1 MERGGVDMQ
10 SQALG
15 KNRRCFIR
23 HPVSMT
29 VQCRKEGHI
38 EVSANEIRDIS
49 FGGMYFISAD
59 SYVPGDIVEMEFPP
73 LTLRNRITGEIIW
86 SSPVSLKPAIQFSN
100 GLKFLSKRVLFMAR
114 MIEQMCCIEKYRE
127 AQVRESHRA
136 LSGDQAAREW
146 IQMCAAHFPGA

>member
-1 MERGGVDMQ
+1 MNSHVAE
-10 SQALG
+10 

-29 VQCRKEGHI
+29 VQCRKESHR

-59 SYVPGDIVEMEFPP
+59 SYAPGDIVEMEFPP
-73 LTLRNRITGEIIW
+73 LTSRSRITGEIIW
-86 SSPVSLKPAIQFSN
+86 SSLVSMKPAVQFSN
-100 GLKFLSKRVLFMAR
+100 GLKFLSKQVLFMAR

-127 AQVRESHRA
+127 AQIHDGHRS

-146 IQMCAAHFPGA
+146 IRLCAARFPGA

>member
-1 MERGGVDMQ
+1 MN
-10 SQALG
+10 SQATG
-15 KNRRCFIR
+15 RNRRCFIR

-29 VQCRKEGHI
+29 VQCRKEGHR
-38 EVSANEIRDIS
+38 EARANEIRDIS

-59 SYVPGDIVEMEFPP
+59 SYAPGDIVEMEFPP
-73 LTLRNRITGEIIW
+73 LILRNKITGEIIW

-127 AQVRESHRA
+127 AQIRESHRS

-146 IQMCAAHFPGA
+146 IRMCAARLPGA

>member
-1 MERGGVDMQ
+1 MN
-10 SQALG
+10 SQAAL

-29 VQCRKEGHI
+29 VQCRIEGHR
-38 EVSANEIRDIS
+38 EAHANEIRDIS

-59 SYVPGDIVEMEFPP
+59 SYAPGDIVEMEFPP
-73 LTLRNRITGEIIW
+73 LILRNKITGEIIW
-86 SSPVSLKPAIQFSN
+86 SSLLNPKPVVQFSN
-100 GLKFLSKRVLFMAR
+100 GLKFLSKQVLFMAR

-127 AQVRESHRA
+127 AQIRESHRS

-146 IQMCAAHFPGA
+146 IQMCAARFPGA